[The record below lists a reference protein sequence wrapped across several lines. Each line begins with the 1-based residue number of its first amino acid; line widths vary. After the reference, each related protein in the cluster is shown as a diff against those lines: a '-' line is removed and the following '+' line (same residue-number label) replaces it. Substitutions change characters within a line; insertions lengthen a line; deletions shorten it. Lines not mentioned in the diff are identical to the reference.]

1 MSALNWQK
9 SSYSSEGSNCVELA
23 AASDSTLRLRESDDP
38 TAIVTLRA
46 PALSSLLGAIRQGA
60 LEAHKS

>member
-1 MSALNWQK
+1 MPDLHWQK
-9 SSYSSEGSNCVELA
+9 SSYSSEASNCVELA

-46 PALSSLLGAIRQGA
+46 PALSSLLGAIRQGTF
-60 LEAHKS
+60 EDHKA